1 MLLILVIKVGEVLGP
16 LKKLVKGVDF
26 MKKEFNFFVILL
38 CVILT
43 GCNKYDYDVDTINY
57 ELNIDKTFNEKIIFT
72 FKPDAYNI
80 KYDPD
85 FTGIIMED
93 EILNNDNYAINSNV
107 DSIYNKK
114 IYKSSNKIEAVLNYN
129 YLESDFV
136 YSNFIMNCFENYDL
150 IGYEDSFEVK
160 LSGEF
165 SCLND
170 KNMTITVTSSHEVED
185 TNGERDGDK
194 YIWHIT
200 QDNYNNVN
208 IYHKILRDY
217 DDMVISVSNNNVNN
231 MFVII
236 KNVLVSVIIGILLVL
251 LYKFYKKKKQEL
263 DV

>member
-1 MLLILVIKVGEVLGP
+1 
-16 LKKLVKGVDF
+16 
-26 MKKEFNFFVILL
+26 
-38 CVILT
+38 
-43 GCNKYDYDVDTINY
+43 
-57 ELNIDKTFNEKIIFT
+57 
-72 FKPDAYNI
+72 
-80 KYDPD
+80 
-85 FTGIIMED
+85 MED

-208 IYHKILRDY
+208 IYI
-217 DDMVISVSNNNVNN
+217 
-231 MFVII
+231 
-236 KNVLVSVIIGILLVL
+236 
-251 LYKFYKKKKQEL
+251 
-263 DV
+263 